1 MEADQQHRQSLGHVV
16 VIGGN
21 GFLGHHIV
29 NQALTRW
36 KTQSVTSIDVQTTR
50 NRQPQASYRECD
62 ITDQRRLTELL
73 REIRPDV
80 VMHTASPVASGEQGS
95 SSRLLFR
102 RVNVDGTRCVVEACK
117 DSEVKALV
125 YTSSAS
131 VVSDNRSS
139 DLFNVDESRPTV
151 RGKRQ
156 HEYYSET
163 KAAAEELVL
172 AANRNNAAPP
182 FLLTTS
188 LRPAGIFGEG
198 DVQLLPGLL
207 RAYRD
212 GKTNVQIGDN
222 NNIFDFT
229 YVGNVAHAHLLASH
243 ALLLTS
249 SSSTTTTTTT
259 TTIQPLHH
267 EKVDGEVFFITND
280 SPCYFWDF
288 ARAVWREAGH
298 DRGTDGVW
306 VLPRGVGVF
315 IGVVAEAFC
324 RLLGLPPF
332 LTRQRAVIS
341 TLTRYYNI
349 SKAKSVLRY
358 EPLWSLGEGI
368 SRSLAW
374 FREQDK
380 SILEKTA
387 A

>member
-1 MEADQQHRQSLGHVV
+1 MEPIKASDHQQKSLGHVV

-21 GFLGHHIV
+21 GFLGHHIID
-29 NQALTRW
+29 QALSRW
-36 KTQSVTSIDVQTTR
+36 KTQSVTSIDLKTTR
-50 NRQPQASYRECD
+50 NRNARAKYHECD
-62 ITDQRRLTELL
+62 ITDQVRLTKLME
-73 REIRPDV
+73 ETRPDV
-80 VMHTASPVASGEQGS
+80 VIHTASPVASGEQGS
-95 SSRLLFR
+95 ASRQLYQ
-102 RVNVDGTRCVVEACK
+102 RVNVEGTRAVIEACK
-117 DSEVKALV
+117 EAKVKALV

-131 VVSDNRSS
+131 VVSDNKAT
-139 DLFNVDESRPTV
+139 DLFNVDESRPKV
-151 RGKRQ
+151 RGRNQ

-163 KAAAEELVL
+163 KAAAEDMVV
-172 AANRNNAAPP
+172 AANRDPI
-182 FLLTTS
+182 LLTTAI
-188 LRPAGIFGEG
+188 RPAGIFGEG

-222 NNIFDFT
+222 KNIFDFT

-243 ALLLTS
+243 ALLLS
-249 SSSTTTTTTT
+249 SSAST
-259 TTIQPLHH
+259 QPLDH

-288 ARAVWREAGH
+288 ARAVWRAAGN
-298 DRGTDGVW
+298 DRGTDAVW
-306 VLPRGVGVF
+306 VLPSGLGVF
-315 IGVVAEAFC
+315 IGVVAETFC

-358 EPLWSLGEGI
+358 EPLWSLSEGI
-368 SRSLAW
+368 ARSLNW
-374 FREQDK
+374 FREHDASMLAK
-380 SILEKTA
+380 KA

>member
-1 MEADQQHRQSLGHVV
+1 MEPDTTPDQRPSLGHVV

-21 GFLGHHIV
+21 GFLGHHII
-29 NQALTRW
+29 NQALNRW
-36 KTQSVTSIDVQTTR
+36 KTRAVTSIDLHTTR
-50 NRQPQASYRECD
+50 NRHEGASYHECD
-62 ITDQRRLTELL
+62 ITDQPRLTTLL
-73 REIRPDV
+73 GQIRPDV
-80 VMHTASPVASGEQGS
+80 VIHTASPVASGEQGS
-95 SSRLLFR
+95 SSRELYR
-102 RVNVDGTRCVVEACK
+102 RVNVDGTRSVVEACK
-117 DSEVKALV
+117 EAKVKALV

-131 VVSDNRSS
+131 VVSDNNAS

-151 RGKRQ
+151 RGQNQ

-163 KAAAEELVL
+163 KAAAEEMVVE
-172 AANRNNAAPP
+172 ANRKPS
-182 FLLTTS
+182 LLTTS

-198 DVQLLPGLL
+198 DVQLFPGLL

-212 GKTNVQIGDN
+212 GKTNFQIGDN
-222 NNIFDFT
+222 KNIFDFT

-243 ALLLTS
+243 ALLLS
-249 SSSTTTTTTT
+249 SSPSS
-259 TTIQPLHH
+259 IQPLDH

-298 DRGTDGVW
+298 DRGTDAVW
-306 VLPRGVGVF
+306 VLPRGLGVF
-315 IGVVAEAFC
+315 IGVVAETFC

-358 EPLWSLGEGI
+358 EPLWSLSEGI
-368 SRSLAW
+368 SRSLVW
-374 FREQDK
+374 FREQDR
-380 SILEKTA
+380 SILEKTTA
-387 A
+387 